1 MQLAEVQAKVQAEV
15 ILVRV
20 QTEDARVG
28 MVTQAGGAQLYQHA
42 TESEREQLNCT
53 R

>member
-28 MVTQAGGAQLYQHA
+28 MELKQEGQS
-42 TESEREQLNCT
+42 SEHT
-53 R
+53 RTCFSITNLSNNL